1 MFSIVQYYLQNTG
14 VFPLSHPGL
23 IPLSEPLLT
32 RWPVLIIYNMLWKD
46 FIISIIKYDMKKIQ
60 PVYDNYTVMYSYF
73 DYFVFKV
80 CINKSQSVN
89 VSLRLELQQTEFKL
103 ESTEVSEKI
112 EKSTKCA
119 CFIICN
125 YLVFSLLSTQI
136 NKCQIIWFNTLNWL
150 CWYLMIK
157 VLQQYFILSH
167 K

>member
-1 MFSIVQYYLQNTG
+1 MLSIVQYYLQNTG

-73 DYFVFKV
+73 YYFVFKV

-136 NKCQIIWFNTLNWL
+136 NKCQII
-150 CWYLMIK
+150 
-157 VLQQYFILSH
+157 
-167 K
+167 

>member
-1 MFSIVQYYLQNTG
+1 MFQSYNITYKIRAS
-14 VFPLSHPGL
+14 FLSHIQDWSHCQSPYWLVGL
-23 IPLSEPLLT
+23 FSSSTTCCGSISLFQLSNT
-32 RWPVLIIYNMLWKD
+32 IW
-46 FIISIIKYDMKKIQ
+46 KKIQ
-60 PVYDNYTVMYSYF
+60 PVYDKYTVMYSYF
-73 DYFVFKV
+73 YYFVFKM

>member
-1 MFSIVQYYLQNTG
+1 MFSIVQYYLQNMG

-32 RWPVLIIYNMLWKD
+32 RWPVLIICNMLWKVSL
-46 FIISIIKYDMKKIQ
+46 FQLSNTIWKKIQ
-60 PVYDNYTVMYSYF
+60 SVYDNYTVMYSYF
-73 DYFVFKV
+73 YYFVFKM

-89 VSLRLELQQTEFKL
+89 VSLRLELQQIEFKL
-103 ESTEVSEKI
+103 ESTEVFEKI

-150 CWYLMIK
+150 CWHLMIK

>member
-32 RWPVLIIYNMLWKD
+32 RWPVLIICNMLWKVSL
-46 FIISIIKYDMKKIQ
+46 FQLSNTIWKKIQ
-60 PVYDNYTVMYSYF
+60 SVYDNYTVMYSYF
-73 DYFVFKV
+73 YYFVFKM
-80 CINKSQSVN
+80 CINKSQ
-89 VSLRLELQQTEFKL
+89 
-103 ESTEVSEKI
+103 SEKI
-112 EKSTKCA
+112 EKSTKYA

-150 CWYLMIK
+150 CWHLMIK

>member
-32 RWPVLIIYNMLWKD
+32 RWPVLIICNMLWKVSL
-46 FIISIIKYDMKKIQ
+46 FQLSNTIWKKIQ
-60 PVYDNYTVMYSYF
+60 SVYDNYTVMYSYF
-73 DYFVFKV
+73 YYFVFKM
-80 CINKSQSVN
+80 CINKSQ
-89 VSLRLELQQTEFKL
+89 
-103 ESTEVSEKI
+103 SEKI

-150 CWYLMIK
+150 CWHLMIK